1 MQKRALTAIVQCSFC
16 VLAFAFDIYL
26 GVKKSAQRMSVC
38 ECFAFLTYSLSLSFC
53 LFGIYLCANRSAVK
67 AQPRTLR
74 ILVNF
79 DSLSTFYVGTSC
91 LCFSLFLFVLRFSL
105 VGSAHTRT
113 LFVKSVAK
121 TFVFLLYAVNLQALL
136 LQVPQASVYRFPSVP
151 MRLLLSALPTR
162 SSYIPR
168 NMLSLAFLPSVPMI
182 RSR

>member
-1 MQKRALTAIVQCSFC
+1 MLRILDVFSEPI
-16 VLAFAFDIYL
+16 
-26 GVKKSAQRMSVC
+26 
-38 ECFAFLTYSLSLSFC
+38 FLLIWYLSLCKSVGC
-53 LFGIYLCANRSAVK
+53 QSPTTNASRSK
-67 AQPRTLR
+67 MLR

-91 LCFSLFLFVLRFSL
+91 LCFLLFLFVLRFSL

-168 NMLSLAFLPSVPMI
+168 NMLSLVFLPSVPMI